1 MIAYFAFALSL
12 HEREFLGNKKIWFW
26 ILVFLEAEQQR
37 SALVKVMLTQQQY
50 VPFTESFKRVENNL
64 FKWSSQDTALL
75 KQHELDQYCA
85 FSSFY
90 SVVKCKINNQYW
102 LKFCFF
108 SKALTSFEVVI
119 QYGLATPEGLAV
131 DWIAGNIYWVESNLD
146 QIEVAKL
153 DGTMRTTLLAG
164 EVEHPRAIALDPRDG

>member
-1 MIAYFAFALSL
+1 MVIFHLAILSSK
-12 HEREFLGNKKIWFW
+12 H
-26 ILVFLEAEQQR
+26 
-37 SALVKVMLTQQQY
+37 Y
-50 VPFTESFKRVENNL
+50 PSFK
-64 FKWSSQDTALL
+64 SQFL
-75 KQHELDQYCA
+75 CVPG
-85 FSSFY
+85 S
-90 SVVKCKINNQYW
+90 
-102 LKFCFF
+102 
-108 SKALTSFEVVI
+108 ALTSFEVVI

>member
-1 MIAYFAFALSL
+1 MLYRATSLSI
-12 HEREFLGNKKIWFW
+12 KK
-26 ILVFLEAEQQR
+26 R
-37 SALVKVMLTQQQY
+37 CSANTLAHL
-50 VPFTESFKRVENNL
+50 PFETTCV
-64 FKWSSQDTALL
+64 
-75 KQHELDQYCA
+75 
-85 FSSFY
+85 
-90 SVVKCKINNQYW
+90 
-102 LKFCFF
+102 
-108 SKALTSFEVVI
+108 ALTSFDVVI

>member
-1 MIAYFAFALSL
+1 MEKA
-12 HEREFLGNKKIWFW
+12 
-26 ILVFLEAEQQR
+26 
-37 SALVKVMLTQQQY
+37 T
-50 VPFTESFKRVENNL
+50 
-64 FKWSSQDTALL
+64 
-75 KQHELDQYCA
+75 
-85 FSSFY
+85 
-90 SVVKCKINNQYW
+90 NQYAMC
-102 LKFCFF
+102 LQKQF
-108 SKALTSFEVVI
+108 SANTITLVPSKPTCAALTSFDVVI